1 MKEKLANKKNPKRMI
16 NITTDGSYLLAHL
29 VYLWYLTIK
38 KGGKFKSS
46 VPCSCPGLQ
55 RIALMMMMANK
66 NLTLFHPSKA
76 KANAGSGFL
85 GAAANAR
92 TKKLHSTSYSIQY
105 IYLG

>member
-1 MKEKLANKKNPKRMI
+1 MSIVVKEKLANEEIPKRMI
-16 NITTDGSYLLAHL
+16 SITTDGSYLLAHL

-66 NLTLFHPSKA
+66 NLTLFIQKQMLVQV
-76 KANAGSGFL
+76 FL
-85 GAAANAR
+85 GAIAAQSR
-92 TKKLHSTSYSIQY
+92 LYS
-105 IYLG
+105 LP